1 MHTRYWI
8 ASTLLGFI
16 LSSRTYAT
24 TTEKPSY
31 ISPSPVISTEH
42 TLQMFG
48 GLLVVLAI
56 ILSIT
61 WLLKRFSLLPATP
74 SSTLKVVSATAVG
87 QRERVVVVEIQ
98 DTWLVLGVAP
108 GRVNKLH
115 SLSKPAGAPEKMSEP
130 PATESEFSVK
140 LNESIHKSNA

>member
-8 ASTLLGFI
+8 ASTLLGLMF
-16 LSSRTYAT
+16 SFRAYAT
-24 TTEKPSY
+24 TTEKSSY
-31 ISPSPVISTEH
+31 VSPSPVISTEH
-42 TLQMFG
+42 TLQMIG

-74 SSTLKVVSATAVG
+74 SSALKVVSATAVG

-108 GRVNKLH
+108 GHVSKLH
-115 SLSKPAGAPEKMSEP
+115 SLSKPAGTPEKISNP
-130 PATESEFSVK
+130 PVTESEFSVK
-140 LNESIHKSNA
+140 LNENIHKSDA